1 MHPVLVVALIA
12 VTISV
17 PLALGT
23 LSLGGS
29 SSSAPA
35 PSASAPARSAGDP
48 AATGSDP
55 AAGVGGAG
63 GIPDARPEPE
73 PTPAGDLVGSWMGT
87 GLASSL
93 GEVTVELEIISFD
106 GFRDA
111 FIVQWIGDVACEGT
125 LSYIRA
131 EGDIALFR
139 SRARH
144 NRTAC
149 FSETTVSV
157 SLQRDGILAFRQE
170 GVTDHGARVA
180 TAGSLRRVG

>member
-35 PSASAPARSAGDP
+35 PSASAPAPSAG
-48 AATGSDP
+48 DP

-63 GIPDARPEPE
+63 GIPDVRPEPE

-157 SLQRDGILAFRQE
+157 SLQRDGILEFRQE
-170 GVTDHGARVA
+170 GVTDHGATVA